1 MTTGLDTFDKTVQ
14 ESNLWLKDVMERLNT
29 HDRHHAYSTLRAVL
43 HALRNRIGPENAAH
57 LGAQLPML
65 LRGLFYEG
73 WDPTGKPTK
82 ERHEAAFLAHI
93 ARELPRA
100 AEPGEVE
107 EGACAVLDVLSK
119 HIDRGAAVKLAGIL
133 PQDLRRFWPAFIQ
146 TAARER
152 QRRLKPL
159 AALAV
164 EGVGSRFSSLGA
176 AARLLQRGKGD
187 LAVVGSHLVER
198 RLVRAGERI
207 LSLR

>member
-29 HDRHHAYSTLRAVL
+29 YDRRHAYSTMRAVL
-43 HALRNRIGPENAAH
+43 HALRDRIGPENAAH

-82 ERHEAAFLAHI
+82 ERHESAFLAHI

-100 AEPGEVE
+100 TGPGEIE
-107 EGACAVLDVLSK
+107 QGALAVLDVLSK
-119 HIDRGAAVKLAGIL
+119 HIDRGAAVKLVAIL

-146 TAARER
+146 RAARER
-152 QRRLKPL
+152 QQ
-159 AALAV
+159 
-164 EGVGSRFSSLGA
+164 GA
-176 AARLLQRGKGD
+176 A
-187 LAVVGSHLVER
+187 
-198 RLVRAGERI
+198 
-207 LSLR
+207 